1 MWKHRDNQNQLYE
14 KKVPPC
20 LIEATLVEY
29 LMGGPGHI
37 YMLPGTHSVIKVFG
51 AIVFGLAKW
60 LFFLSAFVL
69 LIGLEL
75 LI

>member
-37 YMLPGTHSVIKVFG
+37 YMLPGTHSVIKIFG
-51 AIVFGLAKW
+51 AFVFS
-60 LFFLSAFVL
+60 LFERLDPLSAFVF